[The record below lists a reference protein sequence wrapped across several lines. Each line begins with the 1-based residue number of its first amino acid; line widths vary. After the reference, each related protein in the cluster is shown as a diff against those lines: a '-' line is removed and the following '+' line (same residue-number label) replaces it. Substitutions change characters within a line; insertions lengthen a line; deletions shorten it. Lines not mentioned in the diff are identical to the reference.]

1 MRTMN
6 RLPFVLLGLGGLVLA
21 VSAAW
26 WWITYGDVIRYNYIS
41 AEEAGACLLGDSDIC
56 RLARALC
63 RGAHPVSVVAYRA
76 AAFWIGLAALSASL
90 MAPGRRDAQMNSN
103 KAPHLLDSIRRSWR

>member
-1 MRTMN
+1 MT
-6 RLPFVLLGLGGLVLA
+6 RLPTVLLGLGALVLA
-21 VSAAW
+21 TSAAW
-26 WWITYGDVIRYNYIS
+26 WWITYGEVIRYNYIS
-41 AEEAGACLLGDSDIC
+41 AGEAGVCLLGDSEIC

-90 MAPGRRDAQMNSN
+90 MAPGRRPDYGRGAANEG
-103 KAPHLLDSIRRSWR
+103 DVRRWRP

>member
-1 MRTMN
+1 MSGI
-6 RLPFVLLGLGGLVLA
+6 FLVLGAFA
-21 VSAAW
+21 VALSAAW
-26 WWITYGDVIRYNYIS
+26 WWITYGDVMRYDYIS
-41 AEEAGACLLGDSDIC
+41 AQEAGACLLGDSDIC

-90 MAPGRRDAQMNSN
+90 VAPGRSAVSPAQKN
-103 KAPHLLDSIRRSWR
+103 